1 MKNKSRFFEFL
12 TLFMMSVGT
21 IVGSGIYVK
30 NRDILI
36 ETHNPIIAIVLWT
49 AVGISCIAVV
59 YLFLEISSST
69 ENGTIGSW
77 SRAFF
82 GHKVGSFFANFQ
94 TMFYAPVNQAIFT
107 SALLAYFLNVFD
119 LKLYGYQYLL
129 IFLLVGAV
137 IILLTNI
144 LNVFSIKGSKAIQI
158 FGTGFKFFPLI
169 IALIAGFILA
179 DHFGALQNNGVDVRG
194 ITDSSKQWSRT
205 DFDPLL
211 FFRGFGGILFAFD
224 GFIYICNSKKRAKH
238 ADFVPIALVSAMAFA
253 AVFYLIMSLSLILGS
268 PDGSI
273 EQLLERVFNNG
284 QPLKNQVN
292 HTVKVMAAIISMI
305 ICFLGLNAYSY
316 IGMAG
321 LESDVIDKLSYV
333 KSVDDKHRFKKIGLI
348 QGVISYAI
356 FAIFIIVGASS
367 SISLNKQI
375 NVIEATDSAS
385 GMLYLIQIMSSTCSC
400 LSFAMMASLIIA
412 ALINRK
418 TNKVEVK
425 KIKGFV
431 PLAIFGL
438 ITFIFFSL
446 MGLFTFIV
454 PLDVIR
460 SGHSWWKVQ
469 HSQGPLFLLLMVLG
483 LIFVAILWYNQNK
496 RLIGGLCLKNDSL
509 QQKTRTR

>member
-69 ENGTIGSW
+69 KNGTIGSW

-107 SALLAYFLNVFD
+107 SALLSYFLNIFD
-119 LKLYGYQYLL
+119 IKLYGYQYLL
-129 IFLLVGAV
+129 IFLLVGAI

-144 LNVFSIKGSKAIQI
+144 LNVFSIKGSKAVQI

-169 IALIAGFILA
+169 IALFAGFILA
-179 DHFGALQNNGVDVRG
+179 DNFGALQNNGVDVRG
-194 ITDSSKQWSRT
+194 IDATKSWTKH

-238 ADFVPIALVSAMAFA
+238 QDVVPIALVSAMAFA
-253 AVFYLIMSLSLILGS
+253 AVFYLIMSISLILGS

-284 QPLKNQVN
+284 QPLKTQVN
-292 HTVKVMAAIISMI
+292 QAVKVMVAIISMI

-321 LESDVIDKLSYV
+321 LESDVIDGLSYI

-367 SISLNKQI
+367 SISLNQQI
-375 NVIEATDSAS
+375 EVGSATDSAS

-400 LSFAMMASLIIA
+400 LSFAMMASLIVA
-412 ALINRK
+412 ALVNRK

-438 ITFIFFSL
+438 ITFIFFSS

-454 PLDVIR
+454 PLGVIR
-460 SGHSWWKVQ
+460 NGDSWWTAQ

-496 RLIGGLCLKNDSL
+496 RLIGGLCLKNDHI
-509 QQKTRTR
+509 QREKR